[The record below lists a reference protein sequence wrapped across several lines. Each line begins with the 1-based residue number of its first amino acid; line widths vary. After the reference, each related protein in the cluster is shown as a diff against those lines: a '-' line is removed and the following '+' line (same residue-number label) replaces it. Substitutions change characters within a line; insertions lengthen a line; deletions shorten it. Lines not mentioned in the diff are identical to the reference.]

1 MSGCCVWTYWRAA
14 RCRLLP
20 LLSVPETSGHYWA
33 ATQVSKRNLN
43 LIKATSL
50 SWYDSS
56 DEARRGFCSVC
67 GSSMFY
73 ERKGIDKISVS
84 AGSLEI
90 PTSLDRMRHIY
101 VTSKGDYYDISD
113 DLPQFEEYW
122 PKHSTWSTIPLNFV
136 PKSSNVIEIPSYHND
151 AWPT

>member
-1 MSGCCVWTYWRAA
+1 MSVKGSCECQGVMFELTGELRDVVFCHCSQ
-14 RCRLLP
+14 CRK
-20 LLSVPETSGHYWA
+20 TSGHYWA
-33 ATQVSKRNLN
+33 ATQVSQGNLN

-56 DEARRGFCSVC
+56 DKARRGFCSVC

-101 VTSKGDYYDISD
+101 VASKGDYYDISD
-113 DLPQFEEYW
+113 DLPQFEEY
-122 PKHSTWSTIPLNFV
+122 
-136 PKSSNVIEIPSYHND
+136 
-151 AWPT
+151 

>member
-1 MSGCCVWTYWRAA
+1 MSVKGSCECQGVVFELIGELRDVVFCHCSQ
-14 RCRLLP
+14 CRK
-20 LLSVPETSGHYWA
+20 TSGHYWA
-33 ATQVSKRNLN
+33 ATQVSKGNLN

-56 DEARRGFCSVC
+56 DKARRGFCSVC

-73 ERKGIDKISVS
+73 ERKGVDKISVS

-101 VTSKGDYYDISD
+101 VASKGDYYDISD
-113 DLPQFEEYW
+113 DLPQFEEY
-122 PKHSTWSTIPLNFV
+122 
-136 PKSSNVIEIPSYHND
+136 
-151 AWPT
+151 

>member
-1 MSGCCVWTYWRAA
+1 MSVKGSCECQGVVFELIGELRDVVFCHCSQWRK
-14 RCRLLP
+14 
-20 LLSVPETSGHYWA
+20 TSGHYWA
-33 ATQVSKRNLN
+33 ATQVSKGNLN

-56 DEARRGFCSVC
+56 DKARRGFCSVC

-101 VTSKGDYYDISD
+101 VASKGDYYDISD
-113 DLPQFEEYW
+113 DLPQFEEY
-122 PKHSTWSTIPLNFV
+122 
-136 PKSSNVIEIPSYHND
+136 
-151 AWPT
+151 

>member
-1 MSGCCVWTYWRAA
+1 MIVKGSCECQGVVFELTGELRDVVFCHCSQ
-14 RCRLLP
+14 CRK
-20 LLSVPETSGHYWA
+20 TSGHYWA
-33 ATQVSKRNLN
+33 ATQVSKGNLN

-56 DEARRGFCSVC
+56 DKARRGFCSVC

-101 VTSKGDYYDISD
+101 VASKGDYYDISD
-113 DLPQFEEYW
+113 ELPQFEEY
-122 PKHSTWSTIPLNFV
+122 
-136 PKSSNVIEIPSYHND
+136 
-151 AWPT
+151 

>member
-1 MSGCCVWTYWRAA
+1 MSVKGSCECQGVVFELFGELRDVVFCHCSQ
-14 RCRLLP
+14 CRK
-20 LLSVPETSGHYWA
+20 TSGHYWA
-33 ATQVSKRNLN
+33 ATQVSKGNLN

-56 DEARRGFCSVC
+56 DKARRGFCSVC

-101 VTSKGDYYDISD
+101 VASKGDYYDISD
-113 DLPQFEEYW
+113 DLPQFEEY
-122 PKHSTWSTIPLNFV
+122 
-136 PKSSNVIEIPSYHND
+136 
-151 AWPT
+151 

>member
-1 MSGCCVWTYWRAA
+1 MSVKGSCDCQGVVFELIGELRDVVFCHCSQ
-14 RCRLLP
+14 CRK
-20 LLSVPETSGHYWA
+20 TSGHYWA
-33 ATQVSKRNLN
+33 ATQVPKVNLN

-56 DEARRGFCSVC
+56 DKARRGFCSVC

-84 AGSLEI
+84 AGSLQI

-101 VTSKGDYYDISD
+101 VASKGDYYDISD
-113 DLPQFEEYW
+113 DLPQFEEY
-122 PKHSTWSTIPLNFV
+122 
-136 PKSSNVIEIPSYHND
+136 
-151 AWPT
+151 

>member
-1 MSGCCVWTYWRAA
+1 MSVKGSCDCQRVVFELIGELRDVVFCHCSQ
-14 RCRLLP
+14 CRK
-20 LLSVPETSGHYWA
+20 TSGHYWA
-33 ATQVSKRNLN
+33 ATQVPKVNLN

-56 DEARRGFCSVC
+56 DKARRGFCSVC

-101 VTSKGDYYDISD
+101 VASKGDYYDISD
-113 DLPQFEEYW
+113 DLPQFEEY
-122 PKHSTWSTIPLNFV
+122 
-136 PKSSNVIEIPSYHND
+136 
-151 AWPT
+151 

>member
-1 MSGCCVWTYWRAA
+1 MSVKGSCECQGVVFELIGELRDVVFCHCSQ
-14 RCRLLP
+14 CRK
-20 LLSVPETSGHYWA
+20 TSGHYWA
-33 ATQVSKRNLN
+33 ATQVSKGNLN

-56 DEARRGFCSVC
+56 DKARRGFCSVC

-101 VTSKGDYYDISD
+101 VASKGDYYDISD
-113 DLPQFEEYW
+113 DLPQFDEY
-122 PKHSTWSTIPLNFV
+122 
-136 PKSSNVIEIPSYHND
+136 
-151 AWPT
+151 

>member
-1 MSGCCVWTYWRAA
+1 MSVKGSCECQGVMFELTGELRDVVFCHCSQ
-14 RCRLLP
+14 CRK
-20 LLSVPETSGHYWA
+20 TSGHYWA
-33 ATQVSKRNLN
+33 ATQVSKGNLN

-56 DEARRGFCSVC
+56 DKARRGFCSVC

-84 AGSLEI
+84 AGSLEL

-101 VTSKGDYYDISD
+101 VASKGDYYDISD
-113 DLPQFEEYW
+113 DLPQFEEY
-122 PKHSTWSTIPLNFV
+122 
-136 PKSSNVIEIPSYHND
+136 
-151 AWPT
+151 

>member
-1 MSGCCVWTYWRAA
+1 MSVKGSCECQGVVFELIGELRDVVFCHCSQ
-14 RCRLLP
+14 CRK
-20 LLSVPETSGHYWA
+20 TSGHYWA
-33 ATQVSKRNLN
+33 ATQVSKGNLN

-50 SWYDSS
+50 NWYDSS
-56 DEARRGFCSVC
+56 DKARRGFCSVC

-101 VTSKGDYYDISD
+101 VASKGDYYDISD
-113 DLPQFEEYW
+113 DLPQFEEY
-122 PKHSTWSTIPLNFV
+122 
-136 PKSSNVIEIPSYHND
+136 
-151 AWPT
+151 

>member
-1 MSGCCVWTYWRAA
+1 MIVKGSCECQGVVFELTGELRDVVFCHCSQ
-14 RCRLLP
+14 CRK
-20 LLSVPETSGHYWA
+20 TSGHYWA
-33 ATQVSKRNLN
+33 ATQVSKGNLN

-50 SWYDSS
+50 SWYKSS
-56 DEARRGFCSVC
+56 DKARRGFCSVC

-101 VTSKGDYYDISD
+101 VASKGDYYDISD
-113 DLPQFEEYW
+113 DLPQFEEY
-122 PKHSTWSTIPLNFV
+122 
-136 PKSSNVIEIPSYHND
+136 
-151 AWPT
+151 

>member
-1 MSGCCVWTYWRAA
+1 MSVKGSCECQGVVFELTGELRDVVFCHCSQ
-14 RCRLLP
+14 CRK
-20 LLSVPETSGHYWA
+20 TSGHYWA
-33 ATQVSKRNLN
+33 ATQVSKGNLN

-56 DEARRGFCSVC
+56 DKARRGFCSVC

-101 VTSKGDYYDISD
+101 VASKGDYYDISD
-113 DLPQFEEYW
+113 DLPQFEEY
-122 PKHSTWSTIPLNFV
+122 
-136 PKSSNVIEIPSYHND
+136 
-151 AWPT
+151 

>member
-1 MSGCCVWTYWRAA
+1 MSVKGSCECQGVMFELTGELRDVVFCHCSQ
-14 RCRLLP
+14 CRK
-20 LLSVPETSGHYWA
+20 TSGHYWA
-33 ATQVSKRNLN
+33 ATQVSKGNLN

-56 DEARRGFCSVC
+56 DKARRGFCSVC
-67 GSSMFY
+67 GSSVFY

-101 VTSKGDYYDISD
+101 VASKGDYYDISD
-113 DLPQFEEYW
+113 DLPQFEEY
-122 PKHSTWSTIPLNFV
+122 
-136 PKSSNVIEIPSYHND
+136 
-151 AWPT
+151 

>member
-1 MSGCCVWTYWRAA
+1 MSVKGSCECQGVVFELTGELRDVVFCHCSQ
-14 RCRLLP
+14 CRK
-20 LLSVPETSGHYWA
+20 TSGHYWA
-33 ATQVSKRNLN
+33 ATQVSKGNLN

-56 DEARRGFCSVC
+56 DKARRGFCSVC

-84 AGSLEI
+84 AGSLEL

-101 VTSKGDYYDISD
+101 VASKGDYYDISD
-113 DLPQFEEYW
+113 DLPQFEEY
-122 PKHSTWSTIPLNFV
+122 
-136 PKSSNVIEIPSYHND
+136 
-151 AWPT
+151 

>member
-1 MSGCCVWTYWRAA
+1 MSVKGSCECQGVVFELTGELRDVVFCHCSQ
-14 RCRLLP
+14 CRK
-20 LLSVPETSGHYWA
+20 TSGHYWA
-33 ATQVSKRNLN
+33 ATQVSKGNLN

-56 DEARRGFCSVC
+56 DKARRGFCSVC

-90 PTSLDRMRHIY
+90 PTTLDRMRHIY
-101 VTSKGDYYDISD
+101 VASKGDYYDISD
-113 DLPQFEEYW
+113 DLPQFEEY
-122 PKHSTWSTIPLNFV
+122 
-136 PKSSNVIEIPSYHND
+136 
-151 AWPT
+151 

>member
-1 MSGCCVWTYWRAA
+1 MSVKGSCDCQGVVFELIGELRDVVFCHCSQ
-14 RCRLLP
+14 CRK
-20 LLSVPETSGHYWA
+20 TSGHYWA
-33 ATQVSKRNLN
+33 ATQVSKGNLN

-56 DEARRGFCSVC
+56 DKARRGFCSVC

-101 VTSKGDYYDISD
+101 VASKGDYYDISD
-113 DLPQFEEYW
+113 DLPQFEEY
-122 PKHSTWSTIPLNFV
+122 
-136 PKSSNVIEIPSYHND
+136 
-151 AWPT
+151 

>member
-1 MSGCCVWTYWRAA
+1 MSVKGSCDCQGVVFELIGELRDVVFCHCSQ
-14 RCRLLP
+14 CRK
-20 LLSVPETSGHYWA
+20 TSGHYWA
-33 ATQVSKRNLN
+33 ATQVPKVNLN

-56 DEARRGFCSVC
+56 DKARRGFCSVC

-101 VTSKGDYYDISD
+101 VGSKGDYYDISD
-113 DLPQFEEYW
+113 DLPQFAEY
-122 PKHSTWSTIPLNFV
+122 
-136 PKSSNVIEIPSYHND
+136 
-151 AWPT
+151 

>member
-1 MSGCCVWTYWRAA
+1 MSVKGSCECQGVVFELIGELRDVVFCHCSQ
-14 RCRLLP
+14 CRK
-20 LLSVPETSGHYWA
+20 TSGHYWA
-33 ATQVSKRNLN
+33 ATQVSKGNLN

-56 DEARRGFCSVC
+56 DKARRGFCSVC
-67 GSSMFY
+67 GSSIFY

-101 VTSKGDYYDISD
+101 VASKGDYYDISD
-113 DLPQFEEYW
+113 ELPQFEEY
-122 PKHSTWSTIPLNFV
+122 
-136 PKSSNVIEIPSYHND
+136 
-151 AWPT
+151 

>member
-1 MSGCCVWTYWRAA
+1 MSVKGSCECQGVVFELTGELRDVVFCHCSQ
-14 RCRLLP
+14 CRK
-20 LLSVPETSGHYWA
+20 TSGHYWA
-33 ATQVSKRNLN
+33 ATQVSKGNLN

-101 VTSKGDYYDISD
+101 VASKGDYYDISD
-113 DLPQFEEYW
+113 DLPQFEEY
-122 PKHSTWSTIPLNFV
+122 
-136 PKSSNVIEIPSYHND
+136 
-151 AWPT
+151 

>member
-1 MSGCCVWTYWRAA
+1 MSVKGSCECQSVVFELIGELRDVVFCHCSQ
-14 RCRLLP
+14 CRK
-20 LLSVPETSGHYWA
+20 TSGHYWA
-33 ATQVSKRNLN
+33 ATQVSKGNLN

-56 DEARRGFCSVC
+56 DKARRGFCSVC

-101 VTSKGDYYDISD
+101 VASKGDYYDISD
-113 DLPQFEEYW
+113 DLPQFEEY
-122 PKHSTWSTIPLNFV
+122 
-136 PKSSNVIEIPSYHND
+136 
-151 AWPT
+151 

>member
-1 MSGCCVWTYWRAA
+1 MSVKGSCECQGVVFELIGELRDAVFCHCSQ
-14 RCRLLP
+14 CRK
-20 LLSVPETSGHYWA
+20 TSGHYWA
-33 ATQVSKRNLN
+33 ATQVSKGNLN

-56 DEARRGFCSVC
+56 DKARRGFCSVC

-101 VTSKGDYYDISD
+101 VASKGDYYDISD
-113 DLPQFEEYW
+113 DLPQFEEY
-122 PKHSTWSTIPLNFV
+122 
-136 PKSSNVIEIPSYHND
+136 
-151 AWPT
+151 

>member
-1 MSGCCVWTYWRAA
+1 MSVKGSCDCQGVVFELIGELRDVVFCHCSQ
-14 RCRLLP
+14 CRK
-20 LLSVPETSGHYWA
+20 TSGHYWA
-33 ATQVSKRNLN
+33 ATQVPKVNLN

-56 DEARRGFCSVC
+56 DKARRGFCSVC

-101 VTSKGDYYDISD
+101 VASKGDYYGISD
-113 DLPQFEEYW
+113 DLPQFEEY
-122 PKHSTWSTIPLNFV
+122 
-136 PKSSNVIEIPSYHND
+136 
-151 AWPT
+151 

>member
-1 MSGCCVWTYWRAA
+1 MSVKGSCECQGVVFELIGELRDVVFCHCSQ
-14 RCRLLP
+14 CRK
-20 LLSVPETSGHYWA
+20 TSGHYWA
-33 ATQVSKRNLN
+33 ATQVSKGNLN

-56 DEARRGFCSVC
+56 DKARRGFCSVC

-73 ERKGIDKISVS
+73 ERRGIDKISVS

-113 DLPQFEEYW
+113 DLPQFEEY
-122 PKHSTWSTIPLNFV
+122 
-136 PKSSNVIEIPSYHND
+136 
-151 AWPT
+151 

>member
-1 MSGCCVWTYWRAA
+1 MSVKGSCECQGVVFELTGELRDVVFCHCSQ
-14 RCRLLP
+14 CRK
-20 LLSVPETSGHYWA
+20 TSGHYWA
-33 ATQVSKRNLN
+33 ATQVSKGNLN

-56 DEARRGFCSVC
+56 NKARRGICSEC

-101 VTSKGDYYDISD
+101 VASKGDYYDISD
-113 DLPQFEEYW
+113 DLPQFEEY
-122 PKHSTWSTIPLNFV
+122 
-136 PKSSNVIEIPSYHND
+136 
-151 AWPT
+151 

>member
-1 MSGCCVWTYWRAA
+1 MSVKGSCECQGVMFELTGELRDVVFCHCSQ
-14 RCRLLP
+14 CRK
-20 LLSVPETSGHYWA
+20 TSGHYWA
-33 ATQVSKRNLN
+33 ATQVSKGNLN

-56 DEARRGFCSVC
+56 DKARRGFCSVC

-101 VTSKGDYYDISD
+101 VASKGDYYDISD
-113 DLPQFEEYW
+113 GLPQFEEY
-122 PKHSTWSTIPLNFV
+122 
-136 PKSSNVIEIPSYHND
+136 
-151 AWPT
+151 

>member
-1 MSGCCVWTYWRAA
+1 MSVKGSCECQGVVFELIGELRDVVFCHCSQ
-14 RCRLLP
+14 CRK
-20 LLSVPETSGHYWA
+20 TSGHYWA
-33 ATQVSKRNLN
+33 ATQVSKGNLN

-50 SWYDSS
+50 GWYDSS
-56 DEARRGFCSVC
+56 DKARRGFCSVC

-113 DLPQFEEYW
+113 DLPQFEEY
-122 PKHSTWSTIPLNFV
+122 
-136 PKSSNVIEIPSYHND
+136 
-151 AWPT
+151 

>member
-1 MSGCCVWTYWRAA
+1 MSVKGSCECQGVVFELIGELRDVVFCHCSQ
-14 RCRLLP
+14 CRK
-20 LLSVPETSGHYWA
+20 TSGHYWA
-33 ATQVSKRNLN
+33 ATQVSKGNLN
-43 LIKATSL
+43 LIQATSL

-56 DEARRGFCSVC
+56 DKARRGFCSVC

-113 DLPQFEEYW
+113 DLPQFEEY
-122 PKHSTWSTIPLNFV
+122 
-136 PKSSNVIEIPSYHND
+136 
-151 AWPT
+151 

>member
-1 MSGCCVWTYWRAA
+1 MSVKGSCECQGVVFELIGELRDVVFCHCSQ
-14 RCRLLP
+14 CRK
-20 LLSVPETSGHYWA
+20 TSGHYWA
-33 ATQVSKRNLN
+33 ATQVSKGNLN

-56 DEARRGFCSVC
+56 DKARRGFCSVC

-113 DLPQFEEYW
+113 ELPQFEEY
-122 PKHSTWSTIPLNFV
+122 
-136 PKSSNVIEIPSYHND
+136 
-151 AWPT
+151 

>member
-1 MSGCCVWTYWRAA
+1 MGIKGSCECQGVVFELIGELRDVVFCHCSQ
-14 RCRLLP
+14 CRK
-20 LLSVPETSGHYWA
+20 TSGHYWA
-33 ATQVSKRNLN
+33 ATQVSKGNLN

-56 DEARRGFCSVC
+56 DKARRGFCSVC

-90 PTSLDRMRHIY
+90 PTTLDRMRHIY
-101 VTSKGDYYDISD
+101 VASKGDYYDISD
-113 DLPQFEEYW
+113 DLPQFEEY
-122 PKHSTWSTIPLNFV
+122 
-136 PKSSNVIEIPSYHND
+136 
-151 AWPT
+151 

>member
-1 MSGCCVWTYWRAA
+1 MSVKGSCECQGVMFELTGELRDVVFCHCSQ
-14 RCRLLP
+14 CRK
-20 LLSVPETSGHYWA
+20 TFGHYWA
-33 ATQVSKRNLN
+33 ATQVSKGNLN

-56 DEARRGFCSVC
+56 DKARRGFCSVC

-101 VTSKGDYYDISD
+101 VASKGDYYDISD
-113 DLPQFEEYW
+113 DLPQFAEY
-122 PKHSTWSTIPLNFV
+122 
-136 PKSSNVIEIPSYHND
+136 
-151 AWPT
+151 

>member
-1 MSGCCVWTYWRAA
+1 MSVKGSCECQGVVFELIGELRDVVFCHCSQ
-14 RCRLLP
+14 CRK
-20 LLSVPETSGHYWA
+20 TSGHYWA
-33 ATQVSKRNLN
+33 ATQVSKGNLN

-56 DEARRGFCSVC
+56 DKARRGFCSVC

-101 VTSKGDYYDISD
+101 VTSKSDHYDISD
-113 DLPQFEEYW
+113 DLPQFEEY
-122 PKHSTWSTIPLNFV
+122 
-136 PKSSNVIEIPSYHND
+136 
-151 AWPT
+151 

>member
-1 MSGCCVWTYWRAA
+1 MSVKGSCECQGVMFELTGELRDVVFCHCSQ
-14 RCRLLP
+14 CRK
-20 LLSVPETSGHYWA
+20 TSGHYWA
-33 ATQVSKRNLN
+33 ATQVSKGNLN

-56 DEARRGFCSVC
+56 DNARRGFCSLC

-101 VTSKGDYYDISD
+101 VASKGDYYDISD
-113 DLPQFEEYW
+113 DLPQFEEY
-122 PKHSTWSTIPLNFV
+122 
-136 PKSSNVIEIPSYHND
+136 
-151 AWPT
+151 

>member
-1 MSGCCVWTYWRAA
+1 MSVKGSCECQGVMFELTGELRDVVFCHCSQ
-14 RCRLLP
+14 CRK
-20 LLSVPETSGHYWA
+20 TSGHYWA
-33 ATQVSKRNLN
+33 ATQVSKGNLN

-56 DEARRGFCSVC
+56 DKARRGFCSVC

-84 AGSLEI
+84 AGSLEA

-101 VTSKGDYYDISD
+101 VASKGDYYDISD
-113 DLPQFEEYW
+113 DLPQFEEY
-122 PKHSTWSTIPLNFV
+122 
-136 PKSSNVIEIPSYHND
+136 
-151 AWPT
+151 

>member
-1 MSGCCVWTYWRAA
+1 MSVKGSCECQGVVFELTGELRDVVFCHCSQ
-14 RCRLLP
+14 CRK
-20 LLSVPETSGHYWA
+20 TSGHYWA
-33 ATQVSKRNLN
+33 ATQVSKGNLN
-43 LIKATSL
+43 LIQATSL

-56 DEARRGFCSVC
+56 DKARRGFCSVC

-101 VTSKGDYYDISD
+101 VASKGDYYDISD
-113 DLPQFEEYW
+113 ELPQFEEY
-122 PKHSTWSTIPLNFV
+122 
-136 PKSSNVIEIPSYHND
+136 
-151 AWPT
+151 

>member
-1 MSGCCVWTYWRAA
+1 MSVKGSCECQGVVFELIGELRDVVFCHCSQ
-14 RCRLLP
+14 CRK
-20 LLSVPETSGHYWA
+20 TSGHYWA
-33 ATQVSKRNLN
+33 ATQVSKGNLN

-56 DEARRGFCSVC
+56 DKARRGFCSVC

-84 AGSLEI
+84 AGSLEL

-113 DLPQFEEYW
+113 DLPQFEEY
-122 PKHSTWSTIPLNFV
+122 
-136 PKSSNVIEIPSYHND
+136 
-151 AWPT
+151 

>member
-1 MSGCCVWTYWRAA
+1 SCECQGVVFELIGELRDVVFCHCSQ
-14 RCRLLP
+14 CRK
-20 LLSVPETSGHYWA
+20 TSGHYWA
-33 ATQVSKRNLN
+33 ATQVSKGNLN

-56 DEARRGFCSVC
+56 DNARRGFCSLC

-101 VTSKGDYYDISD
+101 VASKGDYYDISD
-113 DLPQFEEYW
+113 DLPQFEEY
-122 PKHSTWSTIPLNFV
+122 
-136 PKSSNVIEIPSYHND
+136 
-151 AWPT
+151 